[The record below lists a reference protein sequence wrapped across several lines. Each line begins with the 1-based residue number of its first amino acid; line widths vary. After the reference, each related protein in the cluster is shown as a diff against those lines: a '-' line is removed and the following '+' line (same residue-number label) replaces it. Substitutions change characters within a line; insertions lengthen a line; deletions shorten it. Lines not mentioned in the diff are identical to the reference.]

1 MTHKDVV
8 PKGMVDVWC
17 SVVAYRTPAEE
28 IERLAATLAHTRV
41 SVALTIVDNAGTLP
55 HALRLP
61 GMMAIERLSPG
72 RNLGYGRA
80 HNLAIAQS
88 RDRCRYHLVLNSDI
102 EFDASVIDALVD
114 FMDARPTAGLVM
126 PMVRYPDGELQYLCR
141 LLPNPVTLIGRRFF
155 GGTQWARRLND
166 RYELHDWTYNKVA
179 SFPFL
184 SGCFMFIRRT
194 TLDKVEG
201 FDPRFFL
208 YAEDLDLSRR
218 LHMVSETL
226 FYPGVSIT
234 HEYRSLKRRSWRQW
248 VYALTSLS
256 QYFNKWGWILDAER
270 DRINQRT
277 VAKIRDKKQ
286 GAEDKESIHQN

>member
-1 MTHKDVV
+1 MPDGIIAE
-8 PKGMVDVWC
+8 GMIDVWC
-17 SVVAYRTPAEE
+17 SVVAYKTPAEE

-41 SVALTIVDNAGTLP
+41 AVALTIVDNAGTLP
-55 HALRLP
+55 DALQLP
-61 GMMAIERLSPG
+61 AGLAVERLSPG

-88 RDRCRYHLVLNSDI
+88 RGRCRYHLVLNSDI
-102 EFDASVIDALVD
+102 EFDATVIDALVD

-126 PMVRYPDGELQYLCR
+126 PMVRYPDGELQHLCR

-155 GGTQWARRLND
+155 GGTQWAQQLND
-166 RYELHDWTYNKVA
+166 RYELHDWAYDEIA

-184 SGCFMFIRRT
+184 SGCFMFMRRT
-194 TLDKVEG
+194 ALDKVEG

-248 VYALTSLS
+248 VYALTSLT
-256 QYFNKWGWILDAER
+256 QYFSKWGWVLDAER
-270 DRINQRT
+270 DRINRQT
-277 VAKIRDKKQ
+277 VA
-286 GAEDKESIHQN
+286 SIHHKN